1 MEDIVEVMEEVMEE
15 DMEEDVEEDTGA
27 DLSEKRDPRLSLSLI
42 FLPTN
47 VSVTPPKFLYLN
59 FNFEYNLKPIL
70 FSSRELNK
78 FLVCR

>member
-42 FLPTN
+42 FLH
-47 VSVTPPKFLYLN
+47 LYSPGFGHAHLYKGIN
-59 FNFEYNLKPIL
+59 FYLKVVGFI
-70 FSSRELNK
+70 
-78 FLVCR
+78 